1 MEAKLLI
8 PLLGVVLGWLLGQV
22 STLLG
27 VSRENRRFVLASLPS
42 LMALYFEKY
51 RINEIIKFYNLK
63 VGSDFEI
70 IHGAVE
76 RGQLEKASLK
86 DLLEKYMETFEQTR
100 RINVT
105 LPDKTLEAV
114 VSAVKDGIKDL
125 SKVDPAS
132 AYKASRILNEFLLF
146 IEIQLP
152 DKNVDHKAYME
163 NWGKILSVFRRDLD
177 ALKQL
182 IFWLSLKSGLV
193 QAVRIHRVVKSET
206 SQLHNSAEDIYG
218 FLSMFK
224 PNQSLN
230 QTQKD

>member
-22 STLLG
+22 STLWG
-27 VSRENRRFVLASLPS
+27 VSRENRRFVSASLPS
-42 LMALYFEKY
+42 LVSLYFEKY
-51 RINEIIKFYNLK
+51 RVNEILKIYNLK
-63 VGSDFEI
+63 VDSDLEI
-70 IHGAVE
+70 IHSAE
-76 RGQLEKASLK
+76 KKGQLEKASNRLI
-86 DLLEKYMETFEQTR
+86 LENYMEIFEQTR

-125 SKVDPAS
+125 SKADPAS

-152 DKNVDHKAYME
+152 DKNVDPIRYMD
-163 NWGKILSVFRRDLD
+163 NWGKILSVYREDLD
-177 ALKQL
+177 ALRKL

-193 QAVRIHRVVKSET
+193 QAIRIHRLIKNEISHL
-206 SQLHNSAEDIYG
+206 QLSVEKIYD
-218 FLSMFK
+218 FHSMFK
-224 PNQSLN
+224 PKESPNHE
-230 QTQKD
+230 QKI